1 MLVCRMIMSL
11 RKFATT
17 QTSHISIDLP
27 TEPSA
32 DLRDASSPHA
42 VNGIQLSV
50 LEERQAQHPVSRSH
64 PGEGSALTGPSGL
77 EGETPKAGSQALV

>member
-17 QTSHISIDLP
+17 QTSPISIDLP
-27 TEPSA
+27 TGPSA
-32 DLRDASSPHA
+32 DLPDASSAHA
-42 VNGIQLSV
+42 VDGIKLS
-50 LEERQAQHPVSRSH
+50 EIKERQAQHPVSRSH

-77 EGETPKAGSQALV
+77 ERETPKAGSQALV